1 MTAIDTDTLTAI
13 EAAPLPYD
21 FFREVHKGVRLALF
35 QLTTDLGSI
44 DGTDADQRAWA
55 VQRVGE
61 IVDLLHAHHHHE
73 DEYIRPLLQ
82 AHDHSLSDLVD
93 AGHDIVDRDLDEITR
108 LAAEVAASGGDAAVA
123 AVFTL
128 YRFVAG
134 FTSRYLSHMEL
145 EEGDVMTALRAA
157 LPVAELFGVD
167 MDLRASVPPSTMC
180 RFIAVMVPAMNPDER
195 TAMLAGMRAGAPS
208 EVFEVFRAAAE
219 ASLDAADY
227 NVVAERL
234 GLGAA
239 AGFGAGGVQ

>member
-1 MTAIDTDTLTAI
+1 MTAIDTDTVTAI

-21 FFREVHKGVRLALF
+21 FFREVHKGIRLALF
-35 QLTTDLGSI
+35 HLTTDLGSI

-55 VQRVGE
+55 AQRVGE
-61 IVDLLHAHHHHE
+61 IVELLQAHHHHE

-82 AHDHSLSDLVD
+82 AHDRPLSDLVD
-93 AGHDIVDRDLDEITR
+93 AGHHVVDGDLGEITR
-108 LAAEVAASGGDAAVA
+108 LAAELAAASGDAAVA

-157 LPVAELFGVD
+157 LPVAELFEVD
-167 MDLRASVPPSTMC
+167 MDLRASVPPPSMC

-195 TAMLAGMRAGAPS
+195 TSMLAGMRAGAPS
-208 EVFEVFRAAAE
+208 EIFEVFRAAAE

-227 NVVAERL
+227 QVVSERL
-234 GLGAA
+234 GLS
-239 AGFGAGGVQ
+239 AGGGE